1 MKKALVLQGG
11 GAKGAY
17 AAGAIKALT
26 QKGIYFINIK
36 IEKIKRKIINIF
48 SIFFILHHLFVNKMR
63 VQKCTLILYFI
74 KNYI

>member
-26 QKGIYFINIK
+26 QKRIYFD
-36 IEKIKRKIINIF
+36 
-48 SIFFILHHLFVNKMR
+48 FITNPAISQDFLLK
-63 VQKCTLILYFI
+63 
-74 KNYI
+74 

>member
-26 QKGIYFINIK
+26 QKRIYFDFACGTSIGAINAALYVNKK
-36 IEKIKRKIINIF
+36 IDLNKFSLFINSSIF
-48 SIFFILHHLFVNKMR
+48 STFS
-63 VQKCTLILYFI
+63 TP
-74 KNYI
+74 